1 MDLAIYHKVGD
12 NYDLY
17 SVYGKEGVVKITSRA
32 SDYALL
38 LLLYLAQLSE
48 GKTASVRKIALYHKL
63 STRFLANIANRLAV
77 SRIII
82 AHRGVGG
89 GLKLAKPSHEIS
101 LREVI
106 EAVDG
111 PIQTMFCQ
119 NTHEICCH
127 EFLCQM
133 KKFWDGLQ
141 EDVISKLN
149 KTTIGD
155 LAHMP
160 TSGSGGVTR
169 KMESVAE
176 GIMV

>member
-1 MDLAIYHKVGD
+1 M
-12 NYDLY
+12 
-17 SVYGKEGVVKITSRA
+17 KITSRA

-38 LLLYLAQLSE
+38 LLLYLALLKKDE
-48 GKTASVRKIALYHKL
+48 TASVRKIASYHKL

-77 SRIII
+77 SRIIVS
-82 AHRGVGG
+82 HRGVGG
-89 GLKLAKPSHEIS
+89 GMKLAKAPDEIP

-133 KKFWDGLQ
+133 KKFWDSLQ
-141 EDVISKLN
+141 GDVISKLN
-149 KTTIGD
+149 RTTIGD
-155 LAHMP
+155 LAHVP
-160 TSGSGGVTR
+160 TPGSGEPG
-169 KMESVAE
+169 KMRTGMFEATAV
-176 GIMV
+176 

>member
-1 MDLAIYHKVGD
+1 M
-12 NYDLY
+12 
-17 SVYGKEGVVKITSRA
+17 KITSRA

-38 LLLYLAQLSE
+38 LLLYLAQLKKE
-48 GKTASVRKIALYHKL
+48 ETASVRKIALFHKL

-77 SRIII
+77 SRIIVS
-82 AHRGVGG
+82 HRGVGG
-89 GLKLAKPSHEIS
+89 GLKLAKNPRDIS

-127 EFLCQM
+127 EILCQM

-141 EDVISKLN
+141 GDVITKLN

-155 LAHMP
+155 LAHVP
-160 TSGSGGVTR
+160 TSGGGSPGRVKTTL
-169 KMESVAE
+169 EVASY
-176 GIMV
+176 V